1 MMSFPGTSFPS
12 LPPGGGDP
20 RQVATVV
27 NRMNQGKLNCTGEL
41 TLSAAQSS
49 TTVSDPR
56 AGVGSTILL
65 IPLTP
70 SAAAEQAAGGLY
82 LSARAN
88 GSFVVGHADTAQADR
103 RFGYAI
109 IG

>member
-1 MMSFPGTSFPS
+1 MTGFPG
-12 LPPGGGDP
+12 LPPGGGDL
-20 RQVATVV
+20 RQVAAIV
-27 NRMNQGKLNCTGEL
+27 NRMNLGKLNCTGEL
-41 TLSAAQSS
+41 TLAFAQTS

-56 AGVGSTILL
+56 AGTESVILL
-65 IPLTP
+65 VPLTA

-88 GSFVVGHADTAQADR
+88 GGFVVSHADTAQTDR